1 MGPYCKGV
9 PNMNAPIKPSGGT
22 TKISVSATG
31 KAHFPAE
38 LRKRLSVEKGGKLI
52 VREDENG
59 IRLMTIKEHLD
70 AIRAMVAPYVKGAS
84 VDKYLAEKRA
94 EAHREWGE
102 HR

>member
-1 MGPYCKGV
+1 MS
-9 PNMNAPIKPSGGT
+9 APFKHDGGM
-22 TKISVSATG
+22 IRLSVSPTG

-38 LRKRLSVEKGGKLI
+38 LRKRLSIEKGGKLI

-70 AIRAMVAPYVKGAS
+70 AIRAMVAPHVKGAS

-94 EAHREWGE
+94 EARREWDDD
-102 HR
+102 R